1 MSDQRNLIIAIGLS
15 LAILLG
21 FQFFFEAPRQERMQ
35 KLAEK
40 QAAEQAT
47 QAGQGPDGSL
57 IPAAPNA
64 AGTGS
69 PTTGAGRVSGAIPG
83 APALPANPG
92 ANREAAIKLSPRLPV
107 NGARLGGSISL
118 KGARI
123 DDLTMLDYKQTIEDG
138 SPAVTLF
145 SPNGAPEPY
154 FSQFGWVPIGELKV
168 PDGNSVWVADYPS
181 LQSSRPLTLTWEN
194 GQGVRFIQVIEIDD
208 NFMMTMTQRVENN
221 STATVSTHPYGRIAR
236 THTPQT
242 LGFYIL
248 HEGPLGVFNDVLKE
262 VDYDDLEEGPADV
275 NTSTGGWIG
284 ITDKYW
290 LAALIPDRKVPY
302 TGTFRFSQPNKQ
314 KTYQA
319 DFLTQAPQV
328 IAPGATA
335 QSVSRIFVGAKE
347 VHLLDGYMEQLDIA
361 QFDLAVDFGWFYF
374 LTKPLF
380 FVLDYFFKLLGNFG
394 LAILL
399 LTVCV
404 KAVFFPLAN
413 KSYKSMSKMKALQ
426 PEMTKLR
433 ERHGDDR
440 TKMNQEMMAMY
451 KREKVNPAS
460 GCLPIMVQI
469 PVFFALYKVMFV
481 TIEMRHQPFFGWIHD
496 LAAPDPMYLV
506 TLFGAI
512 PWDPPQFL
520 MIGIWPI
527 FMGASMY
534 VQQLLNPQPADP
546 VQAKIFLFMPL
557 FFTFLLG
564 SFPAGLVIY
573 WTWNNLLS
581 VTQQWIIMKRMGV
594 AIKPK

>member
-35 KLAEK
+35 RLAEQ
-40 QAAEQAT
+40 QAAEQAKE
-47 QAGQGPDGSL
+47 ASQGPDGSL
-57 IPAAPNA
+57 IPTAPA
-64 AGTGS
+64 QSGAPGA
-69 PTTGAGRVSGAIPG
+69 PTTGSIPG
-83 APALPANPG
+83 APAMHAAPG
-92 ANREAAIKLSPRLPV
+92 ATRNAALKRLPRVPV
-107 NGARLGGSISL
+107 NGTRLGGSIAL
-118 KGARI
+118 KGGRI
-123 DDLTMLDYKQTIEDG
+123 DDLTLLDYKTTIDDG

-145 SPNGAPEPY
+145 SPQDAPRPY
-154 FSQFGWVPIGELKV
+154 FGQFGWIPIGELKV
-168 PDGNSVWVADYPS
+168 PDSKTVWQADHPSVQP
-181 LQSSRPLTLTWEN
+181 SRPLTLSWDN

-208 NFMMTMTQRVENN
+208 NFMMTVTQRVENS
-221 STATVSTHPYGRIAR
+221 STQAISTHPYGRIAR
-236 THTPQT
+236 THTPDT

-248 HEGPLGVFNDVLKE
+248 HEGPLAVFNDTLKE
-262 VDYDDLEEGPADV
+262 VDYDDLQEGPADA
-275 NTSTGGWIG
+275 TKSTGGWIG

-290 LAALIPDRKVPY
+290 LAALIPDQKEPY
-302 TGTFRFSQPNKQ
+302 TGTFRYSQPNKQ
-314 KTYQA
+314 DTYQA
-319 DFLTQAPQV
+319 DFMTQAPQV

-335 QSVSRIFVGAKE
+335 QTVSHVFVGAKE
-347 VHLLDGYMEQLDIA
+347 VNLLDRYEAQLGIA
-361 QFDLAVDFGWFYF
+361 RFDLAVDFGWFYF

-380 FVLDYFFKLLGNFG
+380 FVLDYFFKMLGNFG

-404 KAVFFPLAN
+404 KAIFFPLAN

-426 PEMTKLR
+426 PEMTKLK
-433 ERHGDDR
+433 ERHGNDR
-440 TKMNQEMMAMY
+440 TKMNQEMMALY
-451 KREKVNPAS
+451 KKEKVNPAS
-460 GCLPIMVQI
+460 GCLPIMLQI

-496 LAAPDPMYLV
+496 LSAPDPMYLV

-520 MIGIWPI
+520 LIGIWPV
-527 FMGASMY
+527 FMGISMY
-534 VQQLLNPQPADP
+534 AQQLLNPQPADP

-581 VTQQWIIMKRMGV
+581 VTQQYIIMKRMGV
-594 AIKPK
+594 PIKPK

>member
-35 KLAEK
+35 RLAEQ
-40 QAAEQAT
+40 QAAEQAKE
-47 QAGQGPDGSL
+47 ASQGPDGSL
-57 IPAAPNA
+57 IPTAPA
-64 AGTGS
+64 QSGAPGA
-69 PTTGAGRVSGAIPG
+69 PTTGSIPG
-83 APALPANPG
+83 APVMHAAPG
-92 ANREAAIKLSPRLPV
+92 ATRNAALKRLPRVPV
-107 NGARLGGSISL
+107 NGARLGGSIAL
-118 KGARI
+118 KGGRI
-123 DDLTMLDYKQTIEDG
+123 DDLTLLDYKTTIDDG

-145 SPNGAPEPY
+145 SPQDAPRPY
-154 FSQFGWVPIGELKV
+154 FGQFGWIPIGELKV
-168 PDGNSVWVADYPS
+168 PDSKTVWQADHPSVQP
-181 LQSSRPLTLTWEN
+181 SRPLTLSWDN

-208 NFMMTMTQRVENN
+208 NFMMTVTQRVENS
-221 STATVSTHPYGRIAR
+221 STQAISTHPYGRIAR
-236 THTPQT
+236 THTPDT

-248 HEGPLGVFNDVLKE
+248 HEGPLAVFNDTLKE
-262 VDYDDLEEGPADV
+262 VDYDDLQEGPADA
-275 NTSTGGWIG
+275 TKSTGGWIG

-290 LAALIPDRKVPY
+290 LAALIPDQKEPY
-302 TGTFRFSQPNKQ
+302 TGTFRYSQPNKQ
-314 KTYQA
+314 DTYQA
-319 DFLTQAPQV
+319 DFMTQAPQV

-335 QSVSRIFVGAKE
+335 QTVSHIFVGAKE
-347 VHLLDGYMEQLDIA
+347 VNLLDRYEVQLGIA
-361 QFDLAVDFGWFYF
+361 RFDLAVDFGWFYF

-380 FVLDYFFKLLGNFG
+380 FVLDYFFKMLGNFG

-404 KAVFFPLAN
+404 KAIFFPLAN

-426 PEMTKLR
+426 PEMTKLK
-433 ERHGDDR
+433 ERHGGDR
-440 TKMNQEMMAMY
+440 TKMNQEMMALY
-451 KREKVNPAS
+451 KKEKVNPAS
-460 GCLPIMVQI
+460 GCLPIMLQI

-496 LAAPDPMYLV
+496 LSAPDPMYLV

-520 MIGIWPI
+520 LIGIWPV
-527 FMGASMY
+527 FMGISMY
-534 VQQLLNPQPADP
+534 AQQLLNPQPADP

-581 VTQQWIIMKRMGV
+581 VTQQYIIMKRMGV
-594 AIKPK
+594 PIKPK

>member
-35 KLAEK
+35 RLAEQ
-40 QAAEQAT
+40 QAAEQAKE
-47 QAGQGPDGSL
+47 ASQGPDGSL
-57 IPAAPNA
+57 IPTAPA
-64 AGTGS
+64 QSGAPGA
-69 PTTGAGRVSGAIPG
+69 PTTGSIPG
-83 APALPANPG
+83 APAMHAASGATRNAALKRLP
-92 ANREAAIKLSPRLPV
+92 RVPV
-107 NGARLGGSISL
+107 NGARLGGSIAL
-118 KGARI
+118 KGGRI
-123 DDLTMLDYKQTIEDG
+123 DDLTLLDYKTTIDDG

-145 SPNGAPEPY
+145 SPQDAPRPY
-154 FSQFGWVPIGELKV
+154 FGQFGWIPIGELKV
-168 PDGNSVWVADYPS
+168 PDSKTVWQADHPSVQP
-181 LQSSRPLTLTWEN
+181 SRPLTLSWDN

-208 NFMMTMTQRVENN
+208 NFMMTVTQRVENS
-221 STATVSTHPYGRIAR
+221 STQAISTHPYGRIAR
-236 THTPQT
+236 THTPDT

-248 HEGPLGVFNDVLKE
+248 HEGPLAVFNDTLKE
-262 VDYDDLEEGPADV
+262 VDYDDLQEGPADA
-275 NTSTGGWIG
+275 TKSTGGWIG

-290 LAALIPDRKVPY
+290 LAALIPDQKEPY
-302 TGTFRFSQPNKQ
+302 TGTFRYSQPNKQ
-314 KTYQA
+314 DTYQA
-319 DFLTQAPQV
+319 DFMTQAPQV

-335 QSVSRIFVGAKE
+335 QTVSHIFVGAKE
-347 VHLLDGYMEQLDIA
+347 VNLLDRYEVQLGIA
-361 QFDLAVDFGWFYF
+361 RFDLAVDFGWFYF

-380 FVLDYFFKLLGNFG
+380 FVLDYFFKMLGNFG

-404 KAVFFPLAN
+404 KAIFFPLAN

-426 PEMTKLR
+426 PEMTKLK
-433 ERHGDDR
+433 ERHGGDR
-440 TKMNQEMMAMY
+440 TKMNQEMMALY
-451 KREKVNPAS
+451 KKEKVNPAS
-460 GCLPIMVQI
+460 GCLPIMLQI

-496 LAAPDPMYLV
+496 LSAPDPMYLV

-520 MIGIWPI
+520 LIGIWPV
-527 FMGASMY
+527 FMGISMY
-534 VQQLLNPQPADP
+534 AQQLLNPQPADP

-573 WTWNNLLS
+573 WTWKNLLS
-581 VTQQWIIMKRMGV
+581 VTQQYIIMKRMGV
-594 AIKPK
+594 PIKPK

>member
-35 KLAEK
+35 RLAEQ
-40 QAAEQAT
+40 QAAEQAKE
-47 QAGQGPDGSL
+47 ASQGPDGSL
-57 IPAAPNA
+57 IPTAPA
-64 AGTGS
+64 QSGAPGA
-69 PTTGAGRVSGAIPG
+69 PTTGSIPG
-83 APALPANPG
+83 APAMHAAPG
-92 ANREAAIKLSPRLPV
+92 ATRNAALKRLPRVPV
-107 NGARLGGSISL
+107 NGARLGGSIAL
-118 KGARI
+118 KGGRI
-123 DDLTMLDYKQTIEDG
+123 DDLTLLDYKTTIDDG

-145 SPNGAPEPY
+145 SPQDAPRPY
-154 FSQFGWVPIGELKV
+154 FGQFGWIPIGELKV
-168 PDGNSVWVADYPS
+168 PDSKTVWQADHPSVQP
-181 LQSSRPLTLTWEN
+181 SRPLTLSWDN

-208 NFMMTMTQRVENN
+208 NFMMTVTQRVENS
-221 STATVSTHPYGRIAR
+221 STQAISTHPYGRIAR
-236 THTPQT
+236 THTPDA

-248 HEGPLGVFNDVLKE
+248 HEGPLAVFNDTLKE
-262 VDYDDLEEGPADV
+262 VDYDDLQEGPADA
-275 NTSTGGWIG
+275 TKSTGGWIG

-290 LAALIPDRKVPY
+290 LAALIPDQKEPY
-302 TGTFRFSQPNKQ
+302 TGTFRYSQPNKQ
-314 KTYQA
+314 DTYQA
-319 DFLTQAPQV
+319 DFMTQAPQV

-335 QSVSRIFVGAKE
+335 QTVSHIFVGAKE
-347 VHLLDGYMEQLDIA
+347 VNLLDRYEVQLGIA
-361 QFDLAVDFGWFYF
+361 RFDLAVDFGWFYF

-380 FVLDYFFKLLGNFG
+380 FVLDYFFKMLGNFG

-404 KAVFFPLAN
+404 KAIFFPLAN

-426 PEMTKLR
+426 PEMTKLK
-433 ERHGDDR
+433 ERHGGDR
-440 TKMNQEMMAMY
+440 TKMNQEMMALY
-451 KREKVNPAS
+451 KKEKVNPAS
-460 GCLPIMVQI
+460 GCLPIMLQI

-496 LAAPDPMYLV
+496 LSAPDPMYLV

-520 MIGIWPI
+520 LIGIWPV
-527 FMGASMY
+527 FMGISMY
-534 VQQLLNPQPADP
+534 AQQLLNPQPADP

-581 VTQQWIIMKRMGV
+581 VTQQYIIMKRMGV
-594 AIKPK
+594 PIKPK

>member
-1 MSDQRNLIIAIGLS
+1 MADQRNLIIAIVLS

-21 FQFFFEAPRQERMQ
+21 FQFFWEAPRQERAQ
-35 KLAEK
+35 QIA
-40 QAAEQAT
+40 QQQAEQQTASGTT
-47 QAGQGPDGSL
+47 QGTDGSM
-57 IPAAPNA
+57 IPSAP
-64 AGTGS
+64 GVSGGVSGGSITGS
-69 PTTGAGRVSGAIPG
+69 IPG
-83 APALPANPG
+83 APAMIAPG
-92 ANREAAIKLSPRLPV
+92 ASRDAALALLPRLPV
-107 NGARLGGSISL
+107 NGARLAGSIAL

-123 DDLTMLDYKQTIEDG
+123 DDLTMIDYKDTIDED
-138 SPAVTLF
+138 SPAVTLL
-145 SPNGAPEPY
+145 SPNGAPNPY
-154 FSQFGWVPIGELKV
+154 FSQFGWVSIGDLKV
-168 PDGNSVWVADYPS
+168 PDGNSVWQADHTS
-181 LQSSRPLTLTWEN
+181 LIPSRPLTLTWDN

-208 NFMMTMTQRVENN
+208 AFMLTVTQRVENN
-221 STATVSTHPYGRIAR
+221 SPAAISTHPYGRIAR
-236 THTPQT
+236 THTPDT

-248 HEGPLGVFNDVLKE
+248 HEGPLAVFNDTLKE
-262 VDYDDLEEGPADV
+262 VDYDDLVEGPADATKSV
-275 NTSTGGWIG
+275 GGWIG

-290 LAALIPDRKVPY
+290 LTALIPDQKAPF
-302 TGTFRFSQPNKQ
+302 TGTFRYSEINKED
-314 KTYQA
+314 TYQT
-319 DFLTQAPQV
+319 DIMTQAPQV
-328 IAPGATA
+328 IVPGATA
-335 QSVSRIFVGAKE
+335 QIVNHVFAGAKE
-347 VHLLDGYMEQLDIA
+347 VHLLDRYEEQLGIA
-361 QFDLAVDFGWFYF
+361 RFDLAVDFGWFYF
-374 LTKPLF
+374 MTKPLF

-404 KAVFFPLAN
+404 KAIFFPLAN

-433 ERHGDDR
+433 ERFGDDR
-440 TKMNQEMMAMY
+440 SKMNQEMMALY
-451 KREKVNPAS
+451 KKEKVNPAS

-496 LAAPDPMYLV
+496 LSAPDPMYIF
-506 TLFGAI
+506 TLFGII
-512 PWDPPQFL
+512 PWDVPQFL
-520 MIGIWPI
+520 MIGIWPV

-581 VTQQWIIMKRMGV
+581 VTQQWVIMRRMGV
-594 AIKPK
+594 PISPK

>member
-35 KLAEK
+35 RLAEQ
-40 QAAEQAT
+40 QAAEQAKE
-47 QAGQGPDGSL
+47 ASQGPDGSL
-57 IPAAPNA
+57 IPTAPA
-64 AGTGS
+64 QSGAPGA
-69 PTTGAGRVSGAIPG
+69 PTTGSIPG
-83 APALPANPG
+83 APAMHAAPG
-92 ANREAAIKLSPRLPV
+92 ATRNAALKRLPRVPV
-107 NGARLGGSISL
+107 NGTRLGGSIAL
-118 KGARI
+118 KGGRI
-123 DDLTMLDYKQTIEDG
+123 DDLTLLDYKTTIDDG

-145 SPNGAPEPY
+145 SPQDAPRPY
-154 FSQFGWVPIGELKV
+154 FGQFGWIPIGELKV
-168 PDGNSVWVADYPS
+168 PDSKTVWQADHPSVQP
-181 LQSSRPLTLTWEN
+181 SRPLTLSWDN

-208 NFMMTMTQRVENN
+208 NFMMTVTQRVENS
-221 STATVSTHPYGRIAR
+221 STQAISTHPYGRIAR
-236 THTPQT
+236 THTPDT

-248 HEGPLGVFNDVLKE
+248 HEGPLAVFNDTLKE
-262 VDYDDLEEGPADV
+262 VDYDDLQEGPADA
-275 NTSTGGWIG
+275 TKSTGGWIG

-290 LAALIPDRKVPY
+290 LAALIPDQKEPY
-302 TGTFRFSQPNKQ
+302 TGTFRYSQPNKQ
-314 KTYQA
+314 DTYQA
-319 DFLTQAPQV
+319 DFMTQAPQV

-335 QSVSRIFVGAKE
+335 QTVSHVFVGAKE
-347 VHLLDGYMEQLDIA
+347 VNLLDRYEAQLGIA
-361 QFDLAVDFGWFYF
+361 RFDLAVDFGWFYF

-380 FVLDYFFKLLGNFG
+380 FVLDYFFKMLGNFG

-404 KAVFFPLAN
+404 KAIFFPLAN

-426 PEMTKLR
+426 PEMTKLK
-433 ERHGDDR
+433 ERHGGDR
-440 TKMNQEMMAMY
+440 TKMNQEMMALY
-451 KREKVNPAS
+451 KKEKVNPAS
-460 GCLPIMVQI
+460 GCLPIMLQI

-496 LAAPDPMYLV
+496 LSAPDPMYLV

-520 MIGIWPI
+520 LIGIWPV
-527 FMGASMY
+527 FMGISMY
-534 VQQLLNPQPADP
+534 AQQLLNPQPADP

-581 VTQQWIIMKRMGV
+581 VTQQYIIMKRMGV
-594 AIKPK
+594 PIKPK

>member
-35 KLAEK
+35 RLAEQ
-40 QAAEQAT
+40 QAAEQAKE
-47 QAGQGPDGSL
+47 ASQGPDGSL
-57 IPAAPNA
+57 IPTAPA
-64 AGTGS
+64 QSGAPGA
-69 PTTGAGRVSGAIPG
+69 PTTGSIPG
-83 APALPANPG
+83 APAMHAAPG
-92 ANREAAIKLSPRLPV
+92 ATRNAALKRLPRVPV
-107 NGARLGGSISL
+107 NGARLGGSIAL
-118 KGARI
+118 KGGRI
-123 DDLTMLDYKQTIEDG
+123 DDLTLLDYKTTIDDG

-145 SPNGAPEPY
+145 SPQDAPRPY
-154 FSQFGWVPIGELKV
+154 FGQFGWIPIGELKV
-168 PDGNSVWVADYPS
+168 PDSKTVWQADHPSVQP
-181 LQSSRPLTLTWEN
+181 SRPLTLSWDN

-208 NFMMTMTQRVENN
+208 NFMMTVTQRVENS
-221 STATVSTHPYGRIAR
+221 STQAISTHPYGRIAR
-236 THTPQT
+236 THTPDT

-248 HEGPLGVFNDVLKE
+248 HEGPLAVFNDTLKE
-262 VDYDDLEEGPADV
+262 VDYDDLQEGPADA
-275 NTSTGGWIG
+275 TKSTGGWIG

-290 LAALIPDRKVPY
+290 LAALIPDQKEPY
-302 TGTFRFSQPNKQ
+302 TGTFRYSQPNKQ
-314 KTYQA
+314 DTYQA
-319 DFLTQAPQV
+319 DFMTQAPQV

-335 QSVSRIFVGAKE
+335 QTVSHIFVGAKE
-347 VHLLDGYMEQLDIA
+347 VNLLDRYEAQLGIA
-361 QFDLAVDFGWFYF
+361 RFDLAVDFGWFYF

-380 FVLDYFFKLLGNFG
+380 FVLDYFFKMLGNFG

-404 KAVFFPLAN
+404 KAIFFPLAN

-426 PEMTKLR
+426 PEMTKLK
-433 ERHGDDR
+433 ERHGGDR
-440 TKMNQEMMAMY
+440 TKMNQEMMALY
-451 KREKVNPAS
+451 KKEKVNPAS
-460 GCLPIMVQI
+460 GCLPIMLQI

-496 LAAPDPMYLV
+496 LSAPDPMYLV

-520 MIGIWPI
+520 LIGIWPV
-527 FMGASMY
+527 FMGISMY
-534 VQQLLNPQPADP
+534 AQQLLNPQPADP

-581 VTQQWIIMKRMGV
+581 VTQQYIIMKRMGV
-594 AIKPK
+594 PIKPK